1 MNPKKLIF
9 ITGASSG
16 IGKATAFLLASQG
29 HSLLICARREE
40 KLKEVVNEIRNKY
53 KSEVHSFLLDVSNL
67 AEVKKSLSSLPSS
80 FQNIDVLVNNA
91 GNAYGLDPFCEA
103 NVEDWV
109 KMIDINIKGLLFVTQ
124 WVLKGMMER
133 NRGHIVNLGSISSHE
148 VYAKGT
154 VYCATKHA
162 VKAITDGLKKEVH
175 GTPIRVTSIDPG
187 LVETEFSN
195 VRLKDP
201 VKAKAVYQ
209 GMTPLNASDIAD
221 AISYCISR
229 PDHVNIKEMI
239 ILPTAQSSVTM
250 IDRKGKQA

>member
-1 MNPKKLIF
+1 MGQKKLVF

-16 IGKATAFLLASQG
+16 IGKATALLLASQG
-29 HSLLICARREE
+29 HSLLLCARRQE
-40 KLKEVVNEIRNKY
+40 KLQEVVDEIQHKH
-53 KSEVHSFLLDVSNL
+53 KSEVHSFLLDVSNPS
-67 AEVKKSLSSLPSS
+67 EVERTLLSLPSS
-80 FQNIDVLVNNA
+80 FKNIDVLVNNA
-91 GNAYGLDPFCEA
+91 GNAYGLDTFCESSLD
-103 NVEDWV
+103 DWI

-124 WVLKGMMER
+124 WVLRGMMDR

-175 GTPIRVTSIDPG
+175 GTPIRISSVDPG
-187 LVETEFSN
+187 LVDTEFSV
-195 VRLKDP
+195 VRLKDSA
-201 VKAKAVYQ
+201 KAKAVYQ
-209 GMTPLNASDIAD
+209 GMKPLEASDIAD

-250 IDRKGKQA
+250 IDRKEI

>member
-1 MNPKKLIF
+1 MGQKKLIF

-16 IGKATAFLLASQG
+16 IGKATALLLASQG
-29 HSLLICARREE
+29 HSLLLCARRQE
-40 KLKEVVNEIRNKY
+40 KLQEVVDEIQNKY
-53 KSEVHSFLLDVSNL
+53 KSEVHSFLLDVSNPS
-67 AEVKKSLSSLPSS
+67 EVERTLLSLPSS
-80 FQNIDVLVNNA
+80 FKNIDVLVNNA
-91 GNAYGLDPFCEA
+91 GNAYGLDTFCESSL
-103 NVEDWV
+103 EDWI

-124 WVLKGMMER
+124 WVLRGMMER

-175 GTPIRVTSIDPG
+175 GTPIRISSVDPG
-187 LVETEFSN
+187 LVDTEFSV
-195 VRLKDP
+195 VRLKDSA
-201 VKAKAVYQ
+201 KAKAVYQ
-209 GMTPLNASDIAD
+209 GMKPLQASDIAD

-250 IDRKGKQA
+250 IDRKEI